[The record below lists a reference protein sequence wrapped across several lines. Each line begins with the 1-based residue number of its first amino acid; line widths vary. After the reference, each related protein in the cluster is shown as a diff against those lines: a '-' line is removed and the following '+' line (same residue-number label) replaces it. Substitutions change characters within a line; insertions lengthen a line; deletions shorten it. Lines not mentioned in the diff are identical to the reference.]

1 MANETEAEAVARI
14 AADAAAA
21 RQTPLLGGPERGW
34 GTFYI
39 PDHGCFTVDET
50 NRLPVP
56 VRPQGR
62 VEVYTAESFMA
73 VLEQRKLA
81 GRPNTAYADDD
92 RKWLT
97 AILNDDTGDT
107 AGWRDYQVALVL
119 RRTPEWAAWLDT
131 HHNEVPHGQ
140 EAFAELLE
148 DRASQVID
156 PDPATMIEIA
166 QTLQGTMKV
175 DWAAGGRL
183 QDGSRQLRWTETV
196 DARAGQTGELPI
208 PPRFVIKLP
217 LFRGGPDVMVTVA
230 LRFRIGPPLKF
241 LYKVL
246 DWERLE
252 REAFEAA
259 VDQVRQTA
267 GAPTIIIGPAPDEA

>member
-14 AADAAAA
+14 ATDASAA
-21 RQTPLLGGPERGW
+21 RQTPALGGPEQGW
-34 GTFYI
+34 GTYYI
-39 PDHGCFTVDET
+39 PGAGFLTADET
-50 NRLPVP
+50 QRLPVP
-56 VRPQGR
+56 PRPQGR

-73 VLEQRKLA
+73 VLEQRKLN
-81 GRPNTAYADDD
+81 GRPSTAYADDD

-97 AILNDDTGDT
+97 AILNDDSGDT
-107 AGWRDYQVALVL
+107 AGWRDYQVALVQ
-119 RRTPEWAAWLDT
+119 RRTPEWQAWLDR
-131 HHNEVPHGQ
+131 NEQLHGQ
-140 EAFAELLE
+140 ESFAELLE

-196 DARAGQTGELPI
+196 DARAGQTGELAI
-208 PPRFVIKLP
+208 PPSFMIKLP
-217 LFRGGPDVMVTVA
+217 LFRGGPDALVTVA

-246 DWERLE
+246 DVDRLE
-252 REAFEAA
+252 REAFEEA